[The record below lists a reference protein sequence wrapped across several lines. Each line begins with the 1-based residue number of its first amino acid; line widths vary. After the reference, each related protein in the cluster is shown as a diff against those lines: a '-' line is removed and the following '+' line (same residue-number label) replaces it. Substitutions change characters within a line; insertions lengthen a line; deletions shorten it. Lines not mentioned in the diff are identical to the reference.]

1 MPREAAILQMIH
13 DCLRQAADELAG
25 YRVLLFGSRA
35 TGRAKARSDFDLGVI
50 GAAPLPLAVFY
61 RIADQLE
68 NLPTL
73 YTIDWVDLS
82 RVSREFRARAL
93 AEGRVLHE

>member
-1 MPREAAILQMIH
+1 MSREAVILQMIH
-13 DCLRQAADELAG
+13 DCLRQETDELAG
-25 YRVLLFGSRA
+25 HRVLLFGSRA

-50 GAAPLPLAVFY
+50 GAAPLPLPAFY

-82 RVSREFRARAL
+82 RVSPEFRARAL
-93 AEGRVLHE
+93 AEGRVLYG